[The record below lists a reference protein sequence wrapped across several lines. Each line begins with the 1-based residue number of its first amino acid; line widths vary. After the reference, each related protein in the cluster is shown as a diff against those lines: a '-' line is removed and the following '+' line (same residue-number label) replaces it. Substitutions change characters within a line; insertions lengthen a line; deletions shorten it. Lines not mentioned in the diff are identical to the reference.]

1 MVVWIVAH
9 TGTVDIVVEIVLL
22 LEIMVD
28 IVIEIAKD
36 G

>member
-1 MVVWIVAH
+1 MN
-9 TGTVDIVVEIVLL
+9 GRLDCCTVDIVVEIVLL